1 MTSLYPHAGNVR
13 HVSSAIQL
21 QHPHECDLGTN
32 RNGGIMI
39 TRSLFSAL
47 ASILL
52 FSACAAETKVQQGRM
67 ALLYGDPNAAIA
79 AFQSAADLAP
89 NHLYFSVFPQG
100 TWTYLGR
107 AYYTAEKYPEA
118 RQSLERAMVLHKDDR
133 MAQLYLGLTLTRGE
147 DRQRGLKEIES
158 GLRGL
163 HDWLDYVNRYAAF
176 SYGQYWDPLREIRTE
191 IQNGLAMI
199 SGKDSDWQK
208 LIASGEWVGRQL
220 EEEIDIARRQESRD
234 RYRGDDR
241 SGD

>member
-1 MTSLYPHAGNVR
+1 MTRLYPHAGNVR
-13 HVSSAIQL
+13 HVSSAIQS
-21 QHPHECDLGTN
+21 QHPQERDLGTN

-107 AYYTAEKYPEA
+107 AYYAAGKYPEA

-163 HDWLDYVNRYAAF
+163 LDWLDYVNRYAAF